1 MRLFVASEN
10 KRLIIKLIFNVQCT
24 LNKSSVC
31 LAAFGFHCIHLQ
43 RWIWCCMQ
51 LQQDGFKRVARNG
64 CFNVDISTRELAT
77 SSEILIS
84 NHFHKLRIS
93 IQAYA
98 KREKTY
104 GKRVNFSHL
113 TWLRRRNAISQF
125 KQNSCHFSFS
135 FRSLLWISCN

>member
-1 MRLFVASEN
+1 MSEWNKKKEPKKEKHEREMKAYIERERDVRKMRLFVASEN

-31 LAAFGFHCIHLQ
+31 LAVFGFHCIHLQ

-98 KREKTY
+98 KREKNVWKK
-104 GKRVNFSHL
+104 G
-113 TWLRRRNAISQF
+113 
-125 KQNSCHFSFS
+125 
-135 FRSLLWISCN
+135 